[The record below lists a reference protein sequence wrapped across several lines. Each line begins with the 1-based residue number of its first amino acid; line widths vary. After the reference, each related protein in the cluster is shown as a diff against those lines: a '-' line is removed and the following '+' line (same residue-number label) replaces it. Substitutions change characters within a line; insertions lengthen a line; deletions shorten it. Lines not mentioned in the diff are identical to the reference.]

1 MYILAVCA
9 VALLRKKSVLSK
21 LSSVLALSAVTPVKP
36 LPLPL
41 MLAAVMLPVILILPA
56 PVIVPLKL
64 SLALLRR
71 KLPELTPS
79 NVSASSPLPEPS
91 LPACQIL

>member
-1 MYILAVCA
+1 LEVCA

-21 LSSVLALSAVTPVKP
+21 LSSVLALSAVTPVSP
-36 LPLPL
+36 LPSPL
-41 MLAAVMLPVILILPA
+41 IVAPVMLPVILILPS
-56 PVIVPLKL
+56 PVSVPLKL

-71 KLPELTPS
+71 KAPELTPS
-79 NVSASSPLPEPS
+79 NVSASSPLPQPS